1 MAARF
6 SHRRGTESVV
16 FIRRRPKSAV
26 LHTAICGTRRSSLR
40 QTSRRVVWTL
50 CNRQV
55 HSVGI
60 RYSHYLGIALTGYRA
75 LSDQYQES
83 GLKVYVNGDGAD
95 VYEDAFIKL
104 AKVHD
109 RTFTPTLILLGIRL
123 GIDRVTP
130 VYWEALKAALR
141 LPQSIGIAG

>member
-1 MAARF
+1 M
-6 SHRRGTESVV
+6 
-16 FIRRRPKSAV
+16 
-26 LHTAICGTRRSSLR
+26 
-40 QTSRRVVWTL
+40 VWTL

-55 HSVGI
+55 HPVGI
-60 RYSHYLGIALTGYRA
+60 RRSRYLGTALTARRA

-95 VYEDAFIKL
+95 VYADTFIKL
-104 AKVHD
+104 ARAQD
-109 RTFTPTLILLGIRL
+109 GTFTPTLILLGIRL

>member
-1 MAARF
+1 M
-6 SHRRGTESVV
+6 
-16 FIRRRPKSAV
+16 
-26 LHTAICGTRRSSLR
+26 
-40 QTSRRVVWTL
+40 
-50 CNRQV
+50 
-55 HSVGI
+55 HSVGV
-60 RYSHYLGIALTGYRA
+60 RYSHYLNIALTAYRA

-83 GLKVYVNGDGAD
+83 GLEVYVNGDGAD
-95 VYEDAFIKL
+95 VYEDAFMKL
-104 AKVHD
+104 AKVQD